1 MEGEKKEVDVHTL
14 FKNLLLLLLAK
25 ILCINGLAS
34 LQPHSLTP
42 HRWTNKS
49 GPTQNHSKPGVVLLI
64 TTQNQE
70 WSWPAGGCS
79 SSQQWPFSCKVC
91 AGGGGGGRGVGGG
104 GGRVCG
110 GGGSQGAFQGD
121 QCGC

>member
-1 MEGEKKEVDVHTL
+1 MEREKKEEDVQIL
-14 FKNLLLLLLAK
+14 FMNLLLLLLLGK

-34 LQPHSLTP
+34 LQPHFLTP

-49 GPTQNHSKPGVVLLI
+49 GHSQNHSEPRVVILI
-64 TTQNQE
+64 ATQNQE

-91 AGGGGGGRGVGGG
+91 GGGGGGGV
-104 GGRVCG
+104 
-110 GGGSQGAFQGD
+110 GSQGAFQGD